1 MIRRAPRSVRGDAS
15 EPVMRN
21 PVQYRF
27 RLFVAGSALNSVQAL
42 ANLTALCRT
51 WLPEHHNIE
60 VVDVLQDP
68 KRALAESIFMTPTLI
83 KLAPLPTVTIVGNLG
98 QTTLVLQALGLDAV
112 TP

>member
-1 MIRRAPRSVRGDAS
+1 
-15 EPVMRN
+15 MRN

-42 ANLTALCRT
+42 TNLTALCRT
-51 WLPEHHNIE
+51 WLPERHNIE

-83 KLAPLPTVTIVGNLG
+83 KLAPLPTVTIVGTLG
-98 QTTLVLQALGLDAV
+98 QTTLVLLALGLDAV